1 MMQNHQR
8 CILLFSVLPVLL
20 IKHENRR
27 AGEPNLKLK
36 METHVAKLEYKEMHL
51 TKKKEVFHLK

>member
-8 CILLFSVLPVLL
+8 CISLFSVRLVLL

-27 AGEPNLKLK
+27 AQEPNSKLK
-36 METHVAKLEYKEMHL
+36 MEIRVAKLEYKEMHL
-51 TKKKEVFHLK
+51 TEKKEVVHLK